1 VIILTNK
8 LDGLKITCIGQLLS
22 DGSGVAG
29 SARFK
34 NMINLFKEIGMEINL
49 ISFSFWGENFHI
61 KRQKHE
67 NMNVTSFEV
76 PKHLPRFLRMLI
88 IIPVFLVAF
97 KYSKKSDILFS
108 DFITEVAYVP
118 TVVMGKL
125 FNKPIIIDYIDKNFF
140 KYNNFLRK
148 RFAQKA
154 NLIFAISYYL
164 KKSAENDLDCNE
176 VVYLPNFIDV
186 NLFRSETKIRQSKRK
201 ELKITD
207 NDIVIG
213 YAGAP
218 GYNEGFHVLIEAYK
232 NLKLQFP
239 TLKLL
244 FMGKV
249 IVEGETDIRDF
260 LDDELLEGE
269 DILILPS
276 QPYEKVPEFLSACD
290 ILCCPK
296 IDSEINRAANPV
308 KVVEYLSMDLPTVSS
323 SVGGIIDTIDDCE
336 NGFLVVPENVKS
348 LENKLKWILLNPKRA
363 KIIAKKGRESV
374 VEKFSFESSKKVI
387 IDHIHA
393 LINKNVIN
401 E

>member
-1 VIILTNK
+1 MIILNNNK
-8 LDGLKITCIGQLLS
+8 LNGLKIMCIGQLLS

-29 SARFK
+29 SARFR

-49 ISFSFWGENFHI
+49 ISFSFWGETFVI
-61 KRQKHE
+61 KREKHG
-67 NMNVTSFEV
+67 NMNITSFEV
-76 PKHLPRFLRMLI
+76 PKNLPRFLRMLI
-88 IIPVFLVAF
+88 IIPVFFVAF
-97 KYSKKSDILFS
+97 SYSRKSDILFS

-118 TVVMGKL
+118 AVIMGKL
-125 FNKPIIIDYIDKNFF
+125 FDKPIIIDYIDKNFF

-148 RFAQKA
+148 KFAQKA

-164 KKSAENDLDCNE
+164 KKSAENDLSCNN
-176 VVYLPNFIDV
+176 VIYLPNFIDV
-186 NLFRSETKIRQSKRK
+186 NLFRSDMNIRQSKRK

-207 NDIVIG
+207 KDVVIG

-218 GYNEGFHVLIEAYK
+218 GYNEGFHILIEAYRH
-232 NLKLQFP
+232 LKLQFP

-260 LDDELLEGE
+260 LDDELLEGK
-269 DILILPS
+269 DILIVPS

-323 SVGGIIDTIDDCE
+323 SVGGVLDTIDDCE
-336 NGFLVVPENVKS
+336 NGFLVDPEDVNS
-348 LENKLKWILLNPKRA
+348 LEKKIRWILLNPKKA
-363 KIIAKKGRESV
+363 EIISKKGRESV
-374 VEKFSFESSKKVI
+374 VEKFSFEASKKSLMNHVSKVI
-387 IDHIHA
+387 Y
-393 LINKNVIN
+393 KM
-401 E
+401 